1 MNFVVLSSSRGTT
14 FQAILD
20 SLKDGT
26 LEATCLG
33 LVSDQEERGCV
44 AKAKADGLPVKIVE
58 KKKEESKE
66 EYDERLDKTI
76 RELFSP
82 APNPSPDGGGVL
94 QRSGEGED
102 LRLIAA
108 IGWLYLFTPEF
119 VQKWKNRI
127 LNVHPSLLPKYPGL
141 HAHEDVLAAKESES
155 GMTIHIIDEG
165 LDTGEK
171 VVQKS
176 CAVYPDDTPETLK
189 SRVQELEREWY
200 PRLLQQIH
208 EGAVK
213 LPS

>member
-1 MNFVVLSSSRGTT
+1 MQKCYHGLMNFVVLSSSRGTT

-82 APNPSPDGGGVL
+82 APNPDGGGVL
-94 QRSGEGED
+94 RRSGEGED

-108 IGWLYLFTPEF
+108 IGWLSLFTP
-119 VQKWKNRI
+119 
-127 LNVHPSLLPKYPGL
+127 
-141 HAHEDVLAAKESES
+141 AKETES

-176 CAVYPDDTPETLK
+176 CPVYPEDTPETLK
-189 SRVQELEREWY
+189 ERVQELEKEWY
-200 PRLLQQIH
+200 PKVLQMIH
-208 EGAVK
+208 AGEIQ